1 MGEKD
6 SRNEIAKPDS
16 TYNQHPVWYS
26 KYNIIVSS
34 AYFTSCT
41 AHQQKASWPQ
51 AGFPRPYKNWLFQMG
66 LETDPAVVGN
76 KIKLARI
83 LFDWDLLLLD
93 KIHHT
98 IVSPQVPSIA

>member
-1 MGEKD
+1 
-6 SRNEIAKPDS
+6 
-16 TYNQHPVWYS
+16 
-26 KYNIIVSS
+26 
-34 AYFTSCT
+34 
-41 AHQQKASWPQ
+41 
-51 AGFPRPYKNWLFQMG
+51 MG